1 MWATYAILSKYGIR
15 SATCSQI
22 NIKIMSA
29 KTATIIGVTGLI
41 GGYLYEA
48 LKQDKT
54 YEAIRLIVRRPFV
67 KDNDRTEV
75 KLVDF
80 NDAESFKLAID
91 GSDVVFCAIGTTQK
105 KVKGDKA
112 AYRKIDYD
120 IPLKTARFCKE
131 TGCETFILVSS
142 VGANGKSNSFY
153 LKLKGEVEDAIK
165 ATGLRSFHIMRPS
178 MLLGDRKEFRL
189 GEKIGKPLI
198 TAF

>member
-67 KDNDRTEV
+67 KDNDPTEV
-75 KLVDF
+75 KFVNF
-80 NDAESFKLAID
+80 NNAESFKLALNE
-91 GSDVVFCAIGTTQK
+91 SDVESVGICTTQK
-105 KVKGDKA
+105 K
-112 AYRKIDYD
+112 
-120 IPLKTARFCKE
+120 CK
-131 TGCETFILVSS
+131 
-142 VGANGKSNSFY
+142 
-153 LKLKGEVEDAIK
+153 
-165 ATGLRSFHIMRPS
+165 
-178 MLLGDRKEFRL
+178 
-189 GEKIGKPLI
+189 
-198 TAF
+198 